1 MEKPTVVSHR
11 EAREI
16 ALRLISG
23 SFRRD
28 REKLPPASKPRLS
41 VPMRADDDDMRLL
54 SYIEQ
59 NEAAVRRF
67 PFEGG
72 RTELQEA
79 LHRAAAAEAS
89 LANLTECLHRRPATK
104 DA

>member
-1 MEKPTVVSHR
+1 MKTLTSTEKPTVISHR

-28 REKLPPASKPRLS
+28 REKLPPASKPRL
-41 VPMRADDDDMRLL
+41 MRADDDDMRLL

-67 PFEGG
+67 PFEGA
-72 RTELQEA
+72 RTRLA
-79 LHRAAAAEAS
+79 SAAAA
-89 LANLTECLHRRPATK
+89 R
-104 DA
+104 

>member
-1 MEKPTVVSHR
+1 MNTTVSHR

-59 NEAAVRRF
+59 NEAAERRF
-67 PFEGG
+67 PFEGA
-72 RTELQEA
+72 RTELQAA
-79 LHRAAAAEAS
+79 LQRAATAEAA
-89 LANLTECLHRRPATK
+89 LTNLIEGLNRRQGRKRT
-104 DA
+104 